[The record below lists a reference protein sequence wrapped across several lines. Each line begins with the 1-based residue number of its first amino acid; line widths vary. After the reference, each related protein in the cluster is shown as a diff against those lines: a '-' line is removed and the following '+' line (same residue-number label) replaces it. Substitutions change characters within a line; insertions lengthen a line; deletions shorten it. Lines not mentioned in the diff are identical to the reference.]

1 MPLMHIIG
9 DVKNMYM
16 TKVWCSNILVIR
28 LVFFPELSIMQK
40 WMLSASILLH
50 GHNPSFSD
58 NPIVYTYMRG
68 DFDASTP
75 IQYCKICMCE
85 SIHASVVSW

>member
-16 TKVWCSNILVIR
+16 TKIWWSDILVIR
-28 LVFFPELSIMQK
+28 LVLFPELSIMQE
-40 WMLSASILLH
+40 WMLSTSILLH
-50 GHNPSFSD
+50 GHNFSFSG
-58 NPIVYTYMRG
+58 NLIVYTYVRG